1 MAVMLALVPTPA
13 PEAVRVKKPN
23 RRKGSIPSKVTDL
36 RPRQTAG
43 LSEKAIGLAD
53 FVIGSIGP
61 ESAAEVAECIRLSL
75 LQAPAS

>member
-1 MAVMLALVPTPA
+1 MAQMLALVPPPA

-36 RPRQTAG
+36 RPRQIAG
-43 LSEKAIGLAD
+43 LSERAIGLGG
-53 FVIGSIGP
+53 FVLESAP
-61 ESAAEVAECIRLSL
+61 EDAAEVAEFIRLSL